1 MAGRAGW
8 RRRDRLPVQYRQVPD
23 RALHRKQRDCLQ
35 LRGGGRTPV
44 HGGGRAAFDYMVELI
59 RELQALT
66 SEDRVLGALRAF
78 IGVRMGYQPRYGAS
92 SGSTQITPEEL
103 TAAIQEFLRLDSEHG
118 KRAQAIVAGLLD
130 VFATP
135 ARVESGRINDPSRKY
150 PGDVCVRSE
159 GDAEAWDKA
168 FEVRD
173 KPVAVSDVQIFG
185 KKCVDMQV
193 REAAVVMVN
202 DRQPTLDAAQLT
214 QWAAG
219 FGLGLTLFHGWPEF
233 VDQVLF
239 WSALPK
245 FVGPSQAVEF
255 IHQRLIAV
263 EATPESVALWRR
275 LTAAS

>member
-1 MAGRAGW
+1 
-8 RRRDRLPVQYRQVPD
+8 
-23 RALHRKQRDCLQ
+23 
-35 LRGGGRTPV
+35 
-44 HGGGRAAFDYMVELI
+44 
-59 RELQALT
+59 
-66 SEDRVLGALRAF
+66 
-78 IGVRMGYQPRYGAS
+78 MGYQPRYGPS
-92 SGSTQITPEEL
+92 SGATQITPEGL
-103 TAAIQEFLRLDSEHG
+103 TAAIQEFVWADSEHG

-159 GDAEAWDKA
+159 ADAEAWDKA

-202 DRQPTLDAAQLT
+202 DRQPTLDAAQLA

-233 VDQVLF
+233 VDQALF

-245 FVGPSQAVEF
+245 FVGANQAVEL
-255 IHQRLIAV
+255 IHQRLVAV
-263 EATPESVALWRR
+263 EAAPQSVALWRR
-275 LTAAS
+275 LTTAS